1 MKTPPTIPAPLPTD
15 HRLLRLADLLK
26 VSRRDA
32 LGATVDAWAWI
43 AAQATGGIVPQP
55 VVLLDSVAESCD
67 KWGPHEEMIAT
78 ISIDSRIA
86 VLAFLSL
93 RRMVAQHTVNRLER
107 HVGMGAN

>member
-1 MKTPPTIPAPLPTD
+1 MDQTRFDKTGEALRNGRARIEKDT
-15 HRLLRLADLLK
+15 LLINKFFDTASDKQIADVLKVIEYATNDLLN
-26 VSRRDA
+26 
-32 LGATVDAWAWI
+32 
-43 AAQATGGIVPQP
+43 
-55 VVLLDSVAESCD
+55 SVADKCD
-67 KWGPHEEMIAT
+67 EWGPHEEMIAT